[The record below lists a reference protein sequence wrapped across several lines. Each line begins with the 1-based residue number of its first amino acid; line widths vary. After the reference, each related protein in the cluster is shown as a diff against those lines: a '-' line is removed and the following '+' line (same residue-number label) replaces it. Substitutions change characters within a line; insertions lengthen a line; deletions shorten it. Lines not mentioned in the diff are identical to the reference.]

1 MGAEDGDAVDLAGK
15 HIRGRGGAAHIG
27 GTGDRKAAAR
37 LAELYRTG
45 KGVKRDRKRA
55 AEWQE
60 RSIADP
66 KVRQQRQHANAVGH
80 WMLRVCADAA
90 LAGCFLA
97 GVTGLSYPRSR
108 EDLIGAVYLG
118 TVALIFHALA
128 LYMRP
133 KEQKR
138 APRAV
143 HIVLGAVLVIL
154 LLAILSV
161 FWGGGVVDP
170 EDIWIIGWIAAIA
183 ALALYRAFRK
193 R

>member
-1 MGAEDGDAVDLAGK
+1 MLYTECPALSEGDLAKRRASLVSTVALAEIARGIGLGE
-15 HIRGRGGAAHIG
+15 HLRLGRGEELTG
-27 GTGDRKAAAR
+27 GRDKSSI
-37 LAELYRTG
+37 LADTVE
-45 KGVKRDRKRA
+45 A
-55 AEWQE
+55 
-60 RSIADP
+60 I
-66 KVRQQRQHANAVGH
+66 
-80 WMLRVCADAA
+80 
-90 LAGCFLA
+90 
-97 GVTGLSYPRSR
+97 
-108 EDLIGAVYLG
+108 IGAVYLG